1 MAEPCP
7 QCAILQQQIAELQAQ
22 IEHLRR
28 ALEHALR
35 AGKRQAAPF
44 GKEPPVAQPK
54 TPGRKRGRHHGRHG
68 HRPPPDGP
76 VHECVQAPLPATCP
90 HCFGDVA
97 HTHTDTQYQLDLP
110 REPLRRRIDIHCGH
124 CSRCQRP
131 LRGRHPCQTSDA
143 TGAAASQLGPD
154 AQAAVVVLNKQLGLS
169 HAKVARLLTDVL
181 GIPLTRG
188 ASAQI
193 VLRAAERLQPAYEQ
207 ILSQLPQ
214 QPWLSVDETGWR
226 IGGQPAWLHVWVGA
240 AVTAY
245 AIDPQRS
252 ADRLEAVLG
261 RQWSGVLVHDGWAS
275 YDRFEE
281 AVHQQCVAHVI
292 VRARELE
299 AQAVGRAKVF
309 PRQVIKLFQGAL
321 AVRDAAVAG
330 ALNAAVLAAAH
341 ERYVN
346 ALLDLTERPRVNAAN
361 EALARHLYA
370 HGEQWLMF
378 LIDPSLPATNWPAE
392 QATRPAVVNR
402 KVWGGNRTVRG
413 AEAQGALMSVLA
425 TCRQQACSAW
435 AYVSQSLC
443 GIIGNLFPHVMP
455 ALER

>member
-7 QCAILQQQIAELQAQ
+7 QCLIRQQQVAQLQAQ
-22 IEHLRR
+22 IEELRR
-28 ALEHALR
+28 ALEQALR

-44 GKEPPVAQPK
+44 RKDPPLAQPK
-54 TPGRKRGRHHGRHG
+54 TPGRKRGRRHGRHG
-68 HRPPPDGP
+68 HRPPPQGP
-76 VHECVQAPLPATCP
+76 IHECVRAPLPATCP
-90 HCFGDVA
+90 HCFGDVV
-97 HTHTDTQYQLDLP
+97 HTHTDTQYQVDLP
-110 REPLRRRIDIHCGH
+110 RVPLRRRIDIHCGH
-124 CSRCQRP
+124 CQRCGRP
-131 LRGRHPCQTSDA
+131 LRGRHPCQTSEA
-143 TGAAASQLGPD
+143 TGAAASQVGPD

-169 HAKVARLLTDVL
+169 HAKVAWLLTEVL

-193 VLRAAERLQPAYEQ
+193 VLRAAERLRPAYDH

-214 QPWLSVDETGWR
+214 QDWLSVDETGWR

-240 AVTAY
+240 AATAY

-252 ADRLEAVLG
+252 ADRLEAVVG
-261 RQWSGVLVHDGWAS
+261 REWSGTLVHDGWAS

-299 AQAVGRAKVF
+299 AQASGRAKCF
-309 PRQVIKLFQGAL
+309 PRQVMALFQGAL

-330 ALNAAVLAAAH
+330 QVSAAALAVAH
-341 ERYVN
+341 EQYVN
-346 ALLDLTERPRVNAAN
+346 ALLDLTARPRANAAN
-361 EALARHLYA
+361 ATLARHLYG

-378 LIDPSLPATNWPAE
+378 LIEPSVPATNWPAE

-402 KVWGGNRTVRG
+402 KVWGGNRTAAG
-413 AEAQGALMSVLA
+413 AEAQEVLMSVLA
-425 TCRQQACSAW
+425 TCRQQACSAL

-443 GIIGNLFPHVMP
+443 GIIGNLFPHVTP
-455 ALER
+455 VLER